1 MSSLTLHCQCASRGK
16 AAEEQVLLYSRAMLA
31 ALAFSLSLLDTP
43 PISRLAPAQPDAWSF
58 DFSTYYWA
66 ASLSGEISIDGEEVD
81 IEDGGDG
88 GLSAPALL
96 GFLGSFEAHHGPWS
110 YVFAPIFISASDMK
124 GGQPPNTDA
133 DVDIHAQVHELFVAR
148 ELGDGWEWMAGAR
161 YQRLDTTMDLSIGGV
176 PQSSHESTRTW
187 TDPIVG
193 LRYHSELGADWSLHA
208 RGDVGGLGLGS
219 DFAWNASAV
228 FDYKFTELF
237 GMFLGYRALSFRWED
252 LGGSGRSAYD
262 LSMFGPVI
270 GASFS
275 F

>member
-1 MSSLTLHCQCASRGK
+1 MLVPLTLALLQPGLDPQGPAPVV
-16 AAEEQVLLYSRAMLA
+16 AEQRSSWTY
-31 ALAFSLSLLDTP
+31 
-43 PISRLAPAQPDAWSF
+43 

-66 ASLSGEISIDGEEVD
+66 ASISGQISIDGQEID

-96 GFLGSFEAHHGPWS
+96 GFLGQFEAHHGPWS
-110 YVFAPIFISASDMK
+110 YVFAPIFISATDMK

-133 DVDIHAQVHELFVAR
+133 NVDIHAQVHELFVAR
-148 ELGDGWEWMAGAR
+148 EMGAGWEWMAGAR
-161 YQRLDTTMDLSIGGV
+161 YQKLDTSMDLSVGGV
-176 PQSSHESTRTW
+176 FQSAHESTRTW

-193 LRYHSELGADWSLHA
+193 LRYHSDLGGDWSLHA
-208 RGDVGGLGLGS
+208 RGDVGGFGVGS
-219 DFAWNASAV
+219 DFAWNASAL
-228 FDYKFTELF
+228 FDYRFSELF

-252 LGGSGRSAYD
+252 LGGSGRTAYD